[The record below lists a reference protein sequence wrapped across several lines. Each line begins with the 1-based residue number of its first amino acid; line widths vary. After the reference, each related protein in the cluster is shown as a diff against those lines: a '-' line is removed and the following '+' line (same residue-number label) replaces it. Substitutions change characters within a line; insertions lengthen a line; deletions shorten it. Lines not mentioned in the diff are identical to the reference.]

1 MPKQQKEVSTTGD
14 VAGYD
19 GRLSAVGN
27 PTPAEIRKRKKEKR
41 KLLDKGKKKKAA
53 PFVKGE
59 EKNID
64 ERTHNMLRDTIFDIL
79 LEQGASEERVNYVI
93 RLFEG
98 LSKNLNTSLAYA
110 RMFIL
115 DSLKMDVITG
125 GVDLNAKRAK
135 TELNHV
141 RKLVNDLDTLIEKI
155 YMLNRHKA
163 DSHDA

>member
-27 PTPAEIRKRKKEKR
+27 PTSAEIRKRKKEKR

-53 PFVKGE
+53 PFVKDE

-79 LEQGASEERVNYVI
+79 
-93 RLFEG
+93 
-98 LSKNLNTSLAYA
+98 
-110 RMFIL
+110 
-115 DSLKMDVITG
+115 
-125 GVDLNAKRAK
+125 
-135 TELNHV
+135 
-141 RKLVNDLDTLIEKI
+141 
-155 YMLNRHKA
+155 
-163 DSHDA
+163 